1 MKGLVTGIF
10 LGVGIGLLL
19 APQSGEETR
28 RLLNERWQTL
38 RENELVKQY
47 LPVISDDFS
56 QTQSSL
62 GDLAQFALSRVKAND
77 STLTALARLA
87 VDKLMSYQVSLSLN
101 DLARLATMVQRKAS

>member
-28 RLLNERWQTL
+28 RLLNERWQVL

-47 LPVISDDFS
+47 LPAFSGDLS
-56 QTQSSL
+56 QTRSSL
-62 GDLAQFALSRVKAND
+62 GDLAQFAFSRVKAND
-77 STLTALARLA
+77 ATLTGLARLA
-87 VDKLMSYQVSLSLN
+87 VDKMMSYQVSLN
-101 DLARLATMVQRKAS
+101 DLARFATTMRKK